1 MDSDLGSDNESN
13 ECAKYMVRTVCDCPI
28 VDTLDEVAQT
38 CTDIRLDDPQKWI
51 IVLWIPDGDTRQ
63 CDKLPTAI
71 GSELLYVHL
80 PDNAYIFDFVGSEF
94 RNGPMQ
100 LVLISTGVWSDT
112 HPCQHTPITYKDI
125 CLSSEDN
132 TPSPQAS

>member
-1 MDSDLGSDNESN
+1 MDSDSGSDNESN
-13 ECAKYMVRTVCDCPI
+13 ECAKYMVRTVYDCVI

-38 CTDIRLDDPQKWI
+38 CRVIRLDDPQKWI

-112 HPCQHTPITYKDI
+112 HPCHHPPITYEDI
-125 CLSSEDN
+125 CCSSTPNTSSAED
-132 TPSPQAS
+132 S